1 MTDKLDA
8 FLDALERRLRAQE
21 PPNQKLTPALMAA
34 IVSNARRDA
43 DEPDDQWLGPEPVP
57 PGRIID
63 DLREDNRRLRELV
76 IKHRARLEIDHVFDI
91 NGNRVEADL
100 PESQDGILCRDAT
113 IGLLE
118 REIERL
124 TRADPT
130 PESGWS
136 EWLDWDGSEECPL
149 PGIIELQTESGDAR
163 LAGSMTW
170 LHVRRFCYR
179 EDAPGGWVA
188 RPKGW
193 VPPESL
199 WAEGSPVRCEWTRG
213 LRDSDYPGEWRTSEW
228 DHDKQ
233 PVTHI
238 RLLPSAPASEPAP
251 EMPEGFEVAEDGA
264 LRSEVGTMISRYE
277 IDRYGPTKIRAAVEA
292 WLKEME
298 RR

>member
-130 PESGWS
+130 PEAGWS
-136 EWLDWDGSEECPL
+136 EWMNWAGGPCPL
-149 PGIIELQTESGDAR
+149 PRDAVFQLGDCDTLFHGSRLGNWANITRFRYRTTDPAGWLPRGDWIPPAELWE
-163 LAGSMTW
+163 
-170 LHVRRFCYR
+170 
-179 EDAPGGWVA
+179 
-188 RPKGW
+188 
-193 VPPESL
+193 
-199 WAEGSPVRCEWTRG
+199 EGSPVRCEWINATVDSGVIFREGFEFRSGWTRA
-213 LRDSDYPGEWRTSEW
+213 
-228 DHDKQ
+228 
-233 PVTHI
+233 THI
-238 RLLPSAPASEPAP
+238 RLLPAEPAKARL
-251 EMPEGFEVAEDGA
+251 PEGFRIVDGCLLSPNGRVAFA
-264 LRSEVGTMISRYE
+264 AFE
-277 IDRYGPTKIRAAVEA
+277 IDRYGTATIRAAVKA
-292 WLKEME
+292 WCAAME
-298 RR
+298 DRG